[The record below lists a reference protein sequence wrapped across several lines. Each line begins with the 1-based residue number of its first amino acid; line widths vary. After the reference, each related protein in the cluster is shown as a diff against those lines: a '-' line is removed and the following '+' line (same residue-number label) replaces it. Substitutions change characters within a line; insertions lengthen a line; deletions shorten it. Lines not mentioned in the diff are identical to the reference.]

1 MLRIFF
7 PQYKTGSA
15 TWETYFTL
23 DATFPWFQWGT
34 SATYGGKTYRPIKR
48 CRVNTPTAY
57 DEYVDIHTA
66 AIDVEPAPVDSMF
79 TNSLGLSTR
88 VLQVTDSMLADS
100 LVNRLDIDSDA
111 AEWLS
116 ARTHSIT
123 YPHPDLTKAVTS
135 VLRGQGGT
143 IELINET
150 VEAGASIT
158 GYRLFAFAFA
168 GASARGP
175 FQQPIVV
182 PYNTES
188 TDNFTVLVHN
198 PFTDLTHIHIAKAN
212 VSRVLFDRHAG
223 AFPDMVGW
231 QWDTQPRILAQSLA
245 AGGAATYNY
254 TGQHLLKTADFDYA
268 SGTGVEYL
276 ADFAFEDDPV
286 SRMALAWSKRNRY
299 AAADQFLI
307 IDPVLSKY
315 WKGFFIEASPLF
327 LVGADKTEDK
337 SAKVSIL
344 VTEEGYCLT
353 DALYNPNTTANFSA
367 LDRTVSP

>member
-15 TWETYFTL
+15 TWETYFTG
-23 DATFPWFQWGT
+23 DALFPWFQWGT
-34 SATYGGKTYRPIKR
+34 SATYDGKTYRPIKR
-48 CRVNTPTAY
+48 CRVDTPTTY

-66 AIDVEPAPVDSMF
+66 AIDVEPAPVESVF

-100 LVNRLDIDSDA
+100 LVNRLDIDSDS
-111 AEWLS
+111 AEWLQT
-116 ARTHSIT
+116 RTKSLT
-123 YPHPDLTKAVTS
+123 YPYPDTTFLPTQVGY
-135 VLRGQGGT
+135 GQGGT
-143 IELINET
+143 IEVVNET
-150 VEAGASIT
+150 VETGATIV
-158 GYRLFAFAFA
+158 GYVLLAFKFVAV
-168 GASARGP
+168 ASPTNMETP
-175 FQQPIVV
+175 FYTPVVV
-182 PYNTES
+182 PYSNRT
-188 TDNFTVLVHN
+188 TDTFHVLSKN
-198 PFTDLTHIHIAKAN
+198 PFSDASHLCMAKAE
-212 VSRVLFDRHAG
+212 VSRTTFTRHAG
-223 AFPDMVGW
+223 AFTDMVGW
-231 QWDTQPRILAQSLA
+231 QWDTQPRVISQTIALGSISGLK
-245 AGGAATYNY
+245 
-254 TGQHLLKTADFDYA
+254 LLKTTNFDYA
-268 SGTGVEYL
+268 SGTSVGYL

-337 SAKVSIL
+337 SARVSIL

-353 DALYNPNTTANFSA
+353 DALYHPNTSANFSA
-367 LDRTVSP
+367 LNRTVSP